1 MMLIADAR
9 HIQYIVVV
17 TT

>member
-1 MMLIADAR
+1 MLIADAR